1 MRYQRNKIQKGERKV
16 ARGKKYDLA
25 SKEKALAFM
34 AASNNLEETSRQ
46 LNIPVTTLHTWKKE
60 AETKSQ
66 EFVELRNKR
75 KQEFIEDAWNLIT
88 KSKQLLLKKLT
99 RALESEDALNE
110 LLYEFETLNNKDIS
124 QEQRRAM
131 YKKFANLKLEDIGKI
146 TTVLG
151 TLYDKQALASEE
163 ATSIIKG
170 TITLEDYVKKVE
182 GDEF

>member
-1 MRYQRNKIQKGERKV
+1 M

-25 SKEKALAFM
+25 NKEKALALM

-66 EFVELRNKR
+66 EFAELRNKR
-75 KQEFIEDAWNLIT
+75 KQDFINSAWDGIDR
-88 KSKQLLLKKLT
+88 SKKLLLRKLE
-99 RALESEDALNE
+99 RALTDEEKLDAL
-110 LLYEFETLNNKDIS
+110 LSEFKSMDKDLS
-124 QEQRRAM
+124 KEQRSAM
-131 YKKFANLKLEDIGKI
+131 YKTFAALKLEDIGKL

>member
-1 MRYQRNKIQKGERKV
+1 M
-16 ARGKKYDLA
+16 ARGKKHDLA
-25 SKEKALAFM
+25 TKEKALAYM

-46 LNIPVTTLHTWKKE
+46 LNLPVTTLHHWKKE
-60 AETKSQ
+60 AEQKSL

-75 KQEFIEDAWNLIT
+75 KKEFINSAWDGID
-88 KSKQLLLKKLT
+88 KSKRLLLRKLE
-99 RALESEDALNE
+99 RALTDEEQLDAL
-110 LLYEFETLNNKDIS
+110 LAEFENLDKELS
-124 QEQRRAM
+124 AGERSAM
-131 YKKFANLKLEDIGKI
+131 YKKFAGLKLEDISKL

-170 TITLEDYVKKVE
+170 TITLEDYIKRVE

>member
-1 MRYQRNKIQKGERKV
+1 M
-16 ARGKKYDLA
+16 ARGKKYDA
-25 SKEKALAFM
+25 ATKEKALAFM

-46 LNIPVTTLHTWKKE
+46 LNIPVTTLHTWKTKAEKE
-60 AETKSQ
+60 SL

-75 KQEFIEDAWNLIT
+75 KQGFINDAWDGID
-88 KSKQLLLKKLT
+88 KSKRLLLRKLE
-99 RALESEDALNE
+99 RALTDEEKLDAL
-110 LLYEFETLNNKDIS
+110 LAEFESLDKELS
-124 QEQRRAM
+124 KEQRSAM
-131 YKKFANLKLEDIGKI
+131 YKKFAALKLEDIGKL

>member
-1 MRYQRNKIQKGERKV
+1 M

-25 SKEKALAFM
+25 NKEKALALM

-75 KQEFIEDAWNLIT
+75 KQDFINSAWDGIDR
-88 KSKQLLLKKLT
+88 SKRLLLRKLE
-99 RALESEDALNE
+99 RALTDEEKLDAL
-110 LLYEFETLNNKDIS
+110 LSEFESMDWKDLS
-124 QEQRRAM
+124 KEQRSAM
-131 YKKFANLKLEDIGKI
+131 YKKFAALKLEDIGKL

-151 TLYDKQALASEE
+151 TIYDKQALASEE